1 MNSMSV
7 HTDCV
12 EDVDTLLADICFNED
27 LYAKPPTV
35 EFTVT
40 DYNAQ
45 AEDMTTAKLRR
56 ASTSNIPSSSSSA
69 NSNNNSNSSDNNNSS
84 SNSSGGSSIG
94 TFGRDSS
101 ALLSSSSSGSSSSG
115 SNSNSGN
122 SNSNSGNSN
131 SNSGNSN
138 SNSVISRSEI
148 LATATT
154 PNTRLRK
161 IRTPMTEPA
170 PKSIY
175 SSVKEIPVDLE
186 EDKEITVY
194 ISGRNRVV
202 YYGINGSPYY
212 ITDSGKRI
220 TAEERKRGRARLKE
234 RDKITRKGTY
244 PYLIVLTPT

>member
-1 MNSMSV
+1 M
-7 HTDCV
+7 
-12 EDVDTLLADICFNED
+12 LF
-27 LYAKPPTV
+27 
-35 EFTVT
+35 
-40 DYNAQ
+40 
-45 AEDMTTAKLRR
+45 R
-56 ASTSNIPSSSSSA
+56 
-69 NSNNNSNSSDNNNSS
+69 
-84 SNSSGGSSIG
+84 
-94 TFGRDSS
+94 
-101 ALLSSSSSGSSSSG
+101 
-115 SNSNSGN
+115 SNSNSNG
-122 SNSNSGNSN
+122 
-131 SNSGNSN
+131 
-138 SNSVISRSEI
+138 VISRSEI

-220 TAEERKRGRARLKE
+220 TAEERKRGRARVKE

-244 PYLIVLTPT
+244 PYLIVLPPT